1 MTSPLTRLIVDIAP
15 RDRAE
20 QSLRLERDDR
30 RRIHGS
36 NFLRL
41 HGGSVVAPAAAARGR
56 QRKGSSFRWRPHL
69 GNSKR
74 GVGCE
79 C

>member
-30 RRIHGS
+30 RRI
-36 NFLRL
+36 R
-41 HGGSVVAPAAAARGR
+41 R
-56 QRKGSSFRWRPHL
+56 QRKGSGFRWRPHL